1 MFDRDGRPVEYL
13 NWVDSARVVMEQT
26 GKGRASAFAPQRVV
40 TATSAAFTPAD
51 RPDRSAPPPMSS
63 PSSLPA

>member
-26 GKGRASAFAPQRVV
+26 GKGRASAFAP
-40 TATSAAFTPAD
+40 
-51 RPDRSAPPPMSS
+51 RPRKVGTRDLLSEVNS
-63 PSSLPA
+63 PCRDLALLSSLSMGTT

>member
-26 GKGRASAFAPQRVV
+26 GKGRASAFASRPQKVGTRDLISEVN
-40 TATSAAFTPAD
+40 
-51 RPDRSAPPPMSS
+51 S
-63 PSSLPA
+63 PCRDLALLSSLSMGTT